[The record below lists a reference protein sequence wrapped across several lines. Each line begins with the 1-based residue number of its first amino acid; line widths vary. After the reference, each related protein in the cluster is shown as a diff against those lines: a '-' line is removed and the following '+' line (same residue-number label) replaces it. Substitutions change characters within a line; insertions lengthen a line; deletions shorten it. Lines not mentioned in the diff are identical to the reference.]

1 MTLSV
6 PAINSKMATK
16 AARPIPLISN
26 LLSST
31 EPSRDSLSPSSCSG
45 VESPELVFAQA
56 LDSDLA
62 RHHLNRVIVAR
73 LGSPTFVVGGG
84 SHHRADDPEQRED
97 DPHPEED
104 EVALAKGQRPEGD
117 QQHEVDSSKEHQHQ
131 STPLVWVERIWAFAA
146 SNSAGLRSPLRRR
159 ALSRSKAST
168 SEAPVST
175 DGCERPDQRWRRC
188 PPTSPRTAFGNSRR
202 VWRRRTSAP
211 AAKRI
216 AKSRMPSGL
225 RKAAIG
231 AQAIRAMKM
240 ASAKT
245 KAAPGCSRR
254 YGAVSRRIPLAS
266 RVGPASQAP
275 RKTRTPKAI
284 AEVATVTRSEVPISQ
299 TASAARFAASLE
311 ASAPTTSLPATL
323 RTISARAPAKTK
335 PRPTERS
342 ALRRRGP
349 AR

>member
-56 LDSDLA
+56 LASDLA

-104 EVALAKGQRPEGD
+104 EVALAKGHRPEGD

-146 SNSAGLRSPLRRR
+146 SNSAGLRSPL
-159 ALSRSKAST
+159 
-168 SEAPVST
+168 
-175 DGCERPDQRWRRC
+175 
-188 PPTSPRTAFGNSRR
+188 
-202 VWRRRTSAP
+202 RRRTSAP

-284 AEVATVTRSEVPISQ
+284 AEVA
-299 TASAARFAASLE
+299 
-311 ASAPTTSLPATL
+311 
-323 RTISARAPAKTK
+323 
-335 PRPTERS
+335 
-342 ALRRRGP
+342 
-349 AR
+349 